1 MKIIARE
8 NRSHFTVGSAAKVL
22 KRFYFLQRQMV
33 LMQAGW
39 LPGTPNL
46 ETKLALAEGIW
57 QDALITGQLRQRV
70 LELRYPERRIDL
82 EDDESLLAVI
92 KKLQD
97 APSGADF
104 YHALQKT
111 LKPFVRSLYSTYLEV
126 TDLLDDG
133 PTVRILGHAL
143 FDIEQQHRN
152 YTRSADGNPNG
163 LHSAWQAAV
172 HRLISG
178 MECSTIATGISCDP
192 LQAPAPLTGG
202 VPFVIARHAA
212 RDKRFAHPA
221 FAWPDRL
228 NPARG
233 AGQGLELQ
241 VRAAVHHLN
250 EVWATEMAAAVLYDL
265 AEEAPP
271 EFLEDAA
278 RWCFDESRHCRM
290 GYMRLKEFGYQPTEI
305 PVDSFSYDAGADLD
319 PLARLGIIFYFETT
333 YIHTKSER
341 TKIFAEFGDSL
352 SSHDMDYDWADE
364 LIHTHYGNKWLTF
377 FIGQNR
383 DQRLPKD
390 IKHCAEEAVEALR
403 RKATLADSEETEGHY
418 NRILSKARSLATA

>member
-22 KRFYFLQRQMV
+22 KRFYFLQREMV

-39 LPGTPNL
+39 LPGTAHL
-46 ETKLALAEGIW
+46 ETKLALAEGMW
-57 QDALITGQLRQRV
+57 QDALIAGQLRQRV

-82 EDDESLLAVI
+82 EEDESLLAII
-92 KKLQD
+92 KTLQD
-97 APSGADF
+97 APSGTDF

-143 FDIEQQHRN
+143 LDIEQQHRN
-152 YTRSADGNPNG
+152 YKPSADENPNG
-163 LHSAWQAAV
+163 LHGAWQAAV
-172 HRLISG
+172 HRLIAG
-178 MECSTIATGISCDP
+178 LEVSTIATGISCDP
-192 LQAPAPLTGG
+192 PLAPTPLPDSM
-202 VPFVIARHAA
+202 PFEIARHAA
-212 RDKRFAHPA
+212 RDKRFANPA

-333 YIHTKSER
+333 FIHTKSER

-364 LIHTHYGNKWLTF
+364 LIHTYYG
-377 FIGQNR
+377 
-383 DQRLPKD
+383 
-390 IKHCAEEAVEALR
+390 
-403 RKATLADSEETEGHY
+403 
-418 NRILSKARSLATA
+418 